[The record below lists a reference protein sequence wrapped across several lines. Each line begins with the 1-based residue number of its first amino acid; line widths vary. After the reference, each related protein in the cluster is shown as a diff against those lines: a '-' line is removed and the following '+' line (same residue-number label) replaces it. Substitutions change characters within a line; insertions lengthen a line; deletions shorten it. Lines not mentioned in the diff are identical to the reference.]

1 MRLNLLAFAYTAV
14 LALAPFVF
22 ADSKAPKAGEPVLGP
37 ASFDPQ
43 GADFTAWLNQFKDQL
58 YEHWVPPAP
67 PEGRRLRVNV
77 ELTVERAGAV
87 SRVRIL
93 EGSRNA
99 DFDKASGRCAWRSL
113 SAPPE
118 GVSSG
123 EPHDRAALYVRE
135 QEAQV
140 RMTPWADMSTHDA

>member
-99 DFDKASGRCAWRSL
+99 DFDKAAQAAVRGARFLPLPKAFPAASL
-113 SAPPE
+113 TIELPFTYASKK
-118 GVSSG
+118 
-123 EPHDRAALYVRE
+123 HK
-135 QEAQV
+135 
-140 RMTPWADMSTHDA
+140 